1 MQGRNSSGDG
11 KDGSVHFFN
20 NRCRATTK
28 EIEIAEGQPLRTRG
42 ENKSIKEG
50 NKQQTQK
57 LNIVTKLL
65 GY

>member
-11 KDGSVHFFN
+11 KDGSAHFFN
-20 NRCRATTK
+20 NKCRATTK

-50 NKQQTQK
+50 NKQPTQK

-65 GY
+65 GD